1 MLHGGRNTLSSER
14 CKVFSEKYV
23 MEKHETHEYV
33 KVTLHRE
40 FKKKEVIMPCT
51 TAY

>member
-1 MLHGGRNTLSSER
+1 MLHGGRNTLSPER

-23 MEKHETHEYV
+23 MEKHETHEYA

-40 FKKKEVIMPCT
+40 FTKKEVIMPCT
-51 TAY
+51 IAY